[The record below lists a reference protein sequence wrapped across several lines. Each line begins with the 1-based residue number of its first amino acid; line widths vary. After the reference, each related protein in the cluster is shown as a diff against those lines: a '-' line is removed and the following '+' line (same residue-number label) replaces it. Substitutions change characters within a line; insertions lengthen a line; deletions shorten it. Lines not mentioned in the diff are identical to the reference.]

1 MDSDA
6 LRLDVQNSISP
17 IDPAEWNKLAGP
29 DNPFIQHDFL
39 RALEDGRAVGG
50 NSGWDIAH
58 LALYD
63 ADDKLVGVA
72 PHYLCRRSGV

>member
-1 MDSDA
+1 M
-6 LRLDVQNSISP
+6 RLDVHNSISS
-17 IDPAEWNKLAGP
+17 IDSAEWNKLAGP

-39 RALEDGRAVGG
+39 CALEDGGAVGG

-72 PHYLCRRSGV
+72 PHYL